1 MKKSIYIFLII
12 TFISSSCYSHDWK
25 YISFSEEN
33 DEYYLDI
40 QSIKK
45 ENTKVNYFVL
55 VNYSKKLG
63 GIAYS
68 VIANLEGH
76 CYSYEIRVLND
87 TYYSKNMGKGAK
99 VAGSNIPDKD
109 FTKYPETSL
118 FGSVL
123 KEACNLL
130 D

>member
-25 YISFSEEN
+25 HITISEEN

-40 QSIKK
+40 RSIKK
-45 ENTKVNYFVL
+45 VNTNVNYFSL

-68 VIANLEGH
+68 AIVNLEGD
-76 CYSYEIRVLND
+76 CYFYEIKVLND
-87 TYYSKNMGKGAK
+87 KYYSKHMGKGTI
-99 VAGSNIPDKD
+99 VSGSNIPDKD
-109 FTKYPETSL
+109 FTKFPEGSV
-118 FGSVL
+118 FGTVL